1 MKARTST
8 RTRLVRGAAATAT
21 AAVLAGGVVA
31 TSASADG
38 SSDGGS
44 TENAYTIPNYASA
57 TVAGMPQHYDSGQY
71 ANMPAVTGAMA
82 CDPGNPDGISP
93 VAGRQW
99 AYYSG
104 DGSLGSRNAN
114 VTVTGWTSGAK
125 ALNAITTDG
134 TQCTL
139 QEGWRQVDS
148 TRFSRTLTN
157 GTEYAVVTRVNNVLV
172 AVVAGDQG
180 SPAANKRVALG
191 EAAKVT
197 GRVVLN
203 YPPAA

>member
-1 MKARTST
+1 MNARTS
-8 RTRLVRGAAATAT
+8 TRLVRGAAAAAT

-38 SSDGGS
+38 GGDGG

-57 TVAGMPQHYDSGQY
+57 TVAGMSQSYDGGQY
-71 ANMPAVTGAMA
+71 AKTPAVSGAMA
-82 CDPGNPDGISP
+82 CDPGNPGGISP

-99 AYYSG
+99 SYYSG
-104 DGSLGSRNAN
+104 DGSIGSPNAN
-114 VTVTGWTSGAK
+114 VTVTGWKSGAK

-139 QEGWRQVDS
+139 QDGWRQVDS
-148 TRFSRTLTN
+148 TRFSRTLSN
-157 GTEYAVVTRVNNVLV
+157 GEEYAVVTRVNNVLV
-172 AVVAGDQG
+172 AVVTGNQG